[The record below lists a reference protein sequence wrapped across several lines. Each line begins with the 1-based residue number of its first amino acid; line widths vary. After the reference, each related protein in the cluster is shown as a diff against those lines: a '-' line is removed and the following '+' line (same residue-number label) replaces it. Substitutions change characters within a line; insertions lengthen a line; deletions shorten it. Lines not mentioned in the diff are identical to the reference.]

1 MTEESCPFAIDPTGR
16 DIHGEAAALR
26 ERGPAARVELP
37 GGVPAW
43 SVTDQALVKR
53 LLTDPRV
60 SRDAYRH
67 WPAWEN
73 GEGELAKTWPLSIWV
88 QDRNMITAYGAEH
101 TRLRKLVAKAFT
113 ARRTAALRP
122 RVEAVTAQLLD
133 AVAAAPGDEPV
144 DLREEFAYPLPTR
157 VISDLLG
164 IPDDVRTRLMTMMAT
179 IFQTTTSEEEA
190 RANEIALYTLAAEFI
205 ADKRAHPGDDL
216 ASDLIAARDD
226 QPDGGTGLSERELI
240 DTLFLMYTAGHE
252 TTVNLL
258 DQAICALL
266 GDPRQLE
273 LVRSGRA
280 SWEDVVEETLRA
292 HSPLGSL
299 PLRYAV
305 EDIELDDVVIAKGD
319 AILVNFAGVGR
330 DPKVHGDSADTFD
343 ITRPTRGDHLSFG
356 HGVHYCVGAPLARLE
371 ALIAL
376 PALFER
382 FPDLTLAEPVDR
394 LGSLES
400 FVSNGHATLP
410 VFTRSKHT
418 V

>member
-16 DIHGEAAALR
+16 DIHAEAALLR
-26 ERGPAARVELP
+26 ERGPATRVELP

-73 GEGELAKTWPLSIWV
+73 GEGELAASWPLSIWV

-101 TRLRKLVAKAFT
+101 TRLRRLVAKAFT

-122 RVEAVTAQLLD
+122 RIEAVTAELLD
-133 AVAAAPGDEPV
+133 AVAAAPGDQPL
-144 DLREEFAYPLPTR
+144 DLREQFAYPLPTR
-157 VISDLLG
+157 VISELLG
-164 IPDDVRTRLMTMMAT
+164 IPDDVRTKLTTMMAT
-179 IFQTTTSEEEA
+179 IFQTSTSEEEA
-190 RANEIALYTLAAEFI
+190 RANELALYTLAADFI
-205 ADKRAHPGDDL
+205 EYKRATPGDDL
-216 ASDLIAARDD
+216 ASALVAARDEE
-226 QPDGGTGLSERELI
+226 QDGETGLSERELI

-258 DQAICALL
+258 DQATCALL
-266 GDPRQLE
+266 ANPGQLE
-273 LVRSGRA
+273 LVRSGHA

-305 EDIELDDVVIAKGD
+305 EDIELDDAVIAKGD
-319 AILVNFAGVGR
+319 AILVNFAAVGR
-330 DPKVHGDSADTFD
+330 DPKVHGENADAFD
-343 ITRPTRGDHLSFG
+343 LTRPTRGDHLSFG
-356 HGVHYCVGAPLARLE
+356 HGVHYCLGAPLARLE
-371 ALIAL
+371 ALVAL
-376 PALFER
+376 PALFDR
-382 FPDLTLAEPVDR
+382 FPDLALAEPVDR
-394 LGSLES
+394 LRPLES
-400 FVSNGHATLP
+400 FVSNGHVALP
-410 VFTRSKHT
+410 VFTRSKAA

>member
-1 MTEESCPFAIDPTGR
+1 MTIETCPFAIDPTGR
-16 DIHGEAAALR
+16 DIHAEAAALR
-26 ERGPAARVELP
+26 SRGPAARVELP

-43 SVTDQALVKR
+43 SVTDQALVKQ

-73 GEGELAKTWPLSIWV
+73 GEGELARSWPLSIWV

-113 ARRTAALRP
+113 ARRTAVLRP
-122 RVEAVTAQLLD
+122 RIEAITAGLLD
-133 AVAAAPGDEPV
+133 RIAAEPGDRPL
-144 DLREEFAYPLPTR
+144 DLRAEFAYPLPTQ
-157 VISDLLG
+157 VISELLG
-164 IPDDVRTRLMTMMAT
+164 IPEDVRAKLMDMMAA
-179 IFQTTTSEEEA
+179 IFQTTASEEEA
-190 RANEIALYTLAAEFI
+190 RANQLALYGLAAEFV
-205 ADKRAHPGDDL
+205 ADKRANPGDDL

-226 QPDGGTGLSERELI
+226 QDGGAGLSEVELI

-258 DQAICALL
+258 DQAVCALL
-266 GDPRQLE
+266 THPEQLE
-273 LVRSGRA
+273 LVRTGRA
-280 SWEDVVEETLRA
+280 GWEDVVEETLRA

-305 EDIELDDVVIAKGD
+305 EDIELDGVSIAKGD
-319 AILVNFAGVGR
+319 AILVNFAAVGR
-330 DPKVHGDSADTFD
+330 DPKVHGQDADTFD

-356 HGVHYCVGAPLARLE
+356 HGVHFCVGAPLARLE
-371 ALIAL
+371 AMVAL

-382 FPDLTLAEPVDR
+382 FPDLALAEPAEELR
-394 LGSLES
+394 PLES
-400 FVSNGHATLP
+400 FVSNGHRSLP
-410 VFTRSKHT
+410 VFTRSKAA